1 MFVWVWIV
9 EELSA
14 LVCFL
19 FGGLGCTRLLCL
31 LVLPWKTHA
40 LQDKPSGN
48 RTVAG
53 DCSAVSIASQLSIL
67 SREGTSMRIERQ

>member
-19 FGGLGCTRLLCL
+19 FGRLGCKRLLCL
-31 LVLPWKTHA
+31 LVLPRKTHA

-48 RTVAG
+48 RTAAG